1 MRLNVLLPVLLSI
14 LFLGIFS
21 CFLFDIASAEDDF
34 YEISIIEKDYDIFR
48 IREINGRKV
57 VYFNISVTL
66 YNSGN
71 IESDDITVKI
81 EDEDG
86 WYVRNDTLLAHES
99 KTFIFDDHPLLG
111 MTEHRINI
119 SFYPTNK
126 NVALTDY
133 NHGEDVLILLPE
145 DKDEN
150 SFTPGFEAILLVM
163 AVAIYVFLTRYK
175 K

>member
-1 MRLNVLLPVLLSI
+1 MKSKALLPVLIGI

-21 CFLFDIASAEDDF
+21 CFLFDISCAEDDF
-34 YEISIIEKDYDIFR
+34 YKISIIEKDYDIFR
-48 IREINGRKV
+48 IREINGRKFV
-57 VYFNISVTL
+57 HFNISINL

-86 WYVRNDTLLAHES
+86 GYVRNDTLTPNES
-99 KTFIFDDHPLLG
+99 KIFIFDDHPLLG

-126 NVALTDY
+126 NIVLTDY

-150 SFTPGFEAILLVM
+150 SFTPGFEVILLII
-163 AVAIYVFLTRYK
+163 AIVIYAFSTRFK